1 MARFVKFKPEG
12 MRKIAAKMGYTGSM
26 NNFNS
31 YLDKNPNKRQEMN
44 MYESVAQRMAK
55 GGYVRMQ
62 EGGTPTLGA
71 DGYANPATSKEEQ
84 QQRDM
89 VAKTNYQQLPQTE
102 VPVGGNV
109 GTDKSIADV
118 TADRLQDPRLPQ
130 GGVTVPIGV
139 GTNENQFI
147 DEDTGQVS
155 GDIKVDA
162 TTADTTLADTP
173 TQTDANTVT
182 AETSSDK
189 VNAALDTVNAA
200 QTDPNDPKSKV
211 IAAEQTES
219 SVSSLDAAQGKHI
232 KLENPVQREIQDGE
246 LIDGAANAEKAAM
259 FAEQVQAAEAT
270 PSEKATVQ
278 GQLSELMTQFEGGN
292 TPAWASGAMR
302 KVAEQMSARG
312 LSSSS
317 IAGQALIQ
325 AAMESA
331 LPIAMA
337 DARTFTAF
345 ERQNLSNRQQRALMA
360 AQQRAKFIGQEFD
373 QAFKARVINASK
385 ISDIANRN
393 FTAEQQIALEN
404 SRAAN
409 SMNLANL
416 NNRQALVMA
425 EASALSQLDMANL
438 NNRQKA
444 AVQNAQN
451 FLQLEMANLSNLQQ
465 TELFKA
471 QQRTQALFTDQAAIN
486 AANQFNATS
495 QNQTDQFF
503 ANLAQTASQFNA
515 TQANAQAQFNA
526 GQTNTVERFNA
537 EIDNQRDQFNAT
549 NQLAIAQSNAVWRR
563 EIATADTA
571 AINRA
576 NELNASAVLDISK
589 TAYDNLWSYFSDSME
604 WAWTSADNQL
614 DRLNALAIANISADA
629 KSEAAQL
636 QSSSAAGTALGKLIG
651 TLGAAYITS
660 VF

>member
-31 YLDKNPNKRQEMN
+31 YLDKNPNKKQEMS

-55 GGYVRMQ
+55 GGIVKMQ
-62 EGGTPTLGA
+62 EGGTT
-71 DGYANPATSKEEQ
+71 DTQYSK
-84 QQRDM
+84 
-89 VAKTNYQQLPQTE
+89 LPQTE
-102 VPVGGNV
+102 VPVGGNI
-109 GTDKSIADV
+109 GADKTIADA
-118 TADRLQDPRLPQ
+118 TADRMQDPRLPE

-139 GTNENQFI
+139 GTNENQII
-147 DEDTGQVS
+147 DEDEGQVS
-155 GDIKVDA
+155 GDVKVDA
-162 TTADTTLADTP
+162 KTADTTLADTP

-200 QTDPNDPKSKV
+200 QTDPNDPRSRV

-219 SVSSLDAAQGKHI
+219 SVSNLDAAQGKHI
-232 KLENPVQREIQDGE
+232 KLENPMQREIQDGE
-246 LIDGAANAEKAAM
+246 LIDGVANAEKAAK
-259 FAEQVQAAEAT
+259 FAEQIQAAEAT

-278 GQLSELMTQFEGGN
+278 GQLSELMTQFEDGN

-331 LPIAMA
+331 LPVAMA

-345 ERQNLSNRQQRALMA
+345 ERQNLSNRQQRAVQA

-385 ISDIANRN
+385 ISDVANRN

-409 SMNLANL
+409 TMNLANL

-495 QNQTDQFF
+495 QNQIDQFF

-526 GQTNTVERFNA
+526 GQINTVERFNA

-660 VF
+660 VFS